1 MIVARILVVEDSAFL
16 SKSIRTF
23 LEEEGHDVVAVA
35 GDGFEGV
42 SSFKELKPDLTLLDI
57 TMPGMDG
64 RSCLRE
70 ILEHDGSARVLM
82 VSAIQSR
89 QAILDCLSAGARG
102 YVEKPLRFNDEDFR
116 ADFRA
121 SIAEALN
128 HD

>member
-1 MIVARILVVEDSAFL
+1 MARVLVVEDSAFL
-16 SKSIRTF
+16 SKALRQF
-23 LEEEGHDVVAVA
+23 LEEEGHDVVGVA

-42 SSFKELKPDLTLLDI
+42 SSFKQLGPDLTLLDI

-70 ILEHDGSARVLM
+70 ILAVDESARVLM

-89 QAILDCLSAGARG
+89 HAILDCLSAGARG

-121 SIAEALN
+121 AIAEALD

>member
-1 MIVARILVVEDSAFL
+1 VAKILVVEDSTFL

-23 LEEEGHDVVAVA
+23 LESEGHEVVGVA
-35 GDGFEGV
+35 GDGFEGLA
-42 SSFKELKPDLTLLDI
+42 SYKKLKPDLTLLDI

-64 RSCLRE
+64 RSCLTE
-70 ILEHDGSARVLM
+70 ILGFDQAARVLM

-102 YVEKPLRFNDEDFR
+102 YVEKPLRFNDEDFK

-121 SIAEALN
+121 AIKEALTN
-128 HD
+128 E